1 MKIYYGIDFL
11 NMSDEITQTTK
22 DVIQAVLND
31 AALEGFGFDEV
42 VRRLASTE
50 LTRYRARL
58 IARTETTGAAN
69 AAGNIAAIKTGLV
82 YDKIWIAAKDNRTRR
97 THKLHTGVDGTIVGM
112 HEKFIVGGMPM
123 DFPGDKNG
131 GAAQV
136 CNCRCAC
143 GQIPKRDSNG
153 RLIRI

>member
-1 MKIYYGIDFL
+1 
-11 NMSDEITQTTK
+11 MSDNITQTTIETIQSVLNEAAAEGWGY
-22 DVIQAVLND
+22 DVIVGMLQ
-31 AALEGFGFDEV
+31 
-42 VRRLASTE
+42 SPE

-112 HEKFIVGGMPM
+112 NEKFIVGGMPM

-136 CNCRCAC
+136 CNCRCTC
-143 GQIPKRDSNG
+143 GRCYCHTHCTCC
-153 RLIRI
+153 